1 MSWNGSGSL
10 SKMFSVMAI
19 IDSIESHTLTFSDF
33 SFGEFFFSTFEEGP
47 ASLSNVNSVLAVSAT
62 SALRFL

>member
-1 MSWNGSGSL
+1 
-10 SKMFSVMAI
+10 MFSVMAI

-33 SFGEFFFSTFEEGP
+33 SFCEFFFSTFEEGP